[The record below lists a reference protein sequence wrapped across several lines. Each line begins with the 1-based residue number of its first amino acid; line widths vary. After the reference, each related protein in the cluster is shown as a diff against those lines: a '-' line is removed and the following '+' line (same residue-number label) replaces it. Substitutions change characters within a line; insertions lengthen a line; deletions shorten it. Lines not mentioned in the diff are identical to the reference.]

1 MGLLLNTVFPGF
13 QPQNLL
19 YQTSSFS
26 RVYREK
32 MAMSP
37 SEPGKWHSW
46 HLGMKHCSWF
56 KWMEATEPCTQ
67 APCTGIWCWT
77 ATTAY
82 LVPGNSIS
90 VNPNSSFNMRREGEK
105 SLWGRG
111 GEEPTG
117 IFLQNQSILFIQS
130 RYRGFTT
137 LCFEFDYLRALSGPG
152 KGTKLSYNILTLS
165 NEYQFI
171 SLSTS
176 VTQD

>member
-1 MGLLLNTVFPGF
+1 MLDSYNSLSRPREFHFCKPKLIIQYEEGRRKILGLG
-13 QPQNLL
+13 
-19 YQTSSFS
+19 
-26 RVYREK
+26 
-32 MAMSP
+32 
-37 SEPGKWHSW
+37 W
-46 HLGMKHCSWF
+46 
-56 KWMEATEPCTQ
+56 
-67 APCTGIWCWT
+67 
-77 ATTAY
+77 
-82 LVPGNSIS
+82 
-90 VNPNSSFNMRREGEK
+90 
-105 SLWGRG
+105 

-117 IFLQNQSILFIQS
+117 IFLQNQSSLFIQS

>member
-56 KWMEATEPCTQ
+56 KWMETTEPCTQ

-90 VNPNSSFNMRREGEK
+90 VNPNSSVNMRREGET
-105 SLWGRG
+105 SLGGGGGRN
-111 GEEPTG
+111 PLVFSSK
-117 IFLQNQSILFIQS
+117 IKV
-130 RYRGFTT
+130 
-137 LCFEFDYLRALSGPG
+137 A
-152 KGTKLSYNILTLS
+152 
-165 NEYQFI
+165 
-171 SLSTS
+171 SLSKVDTEDLLLCVLS
-176 VTQD
+176 LII